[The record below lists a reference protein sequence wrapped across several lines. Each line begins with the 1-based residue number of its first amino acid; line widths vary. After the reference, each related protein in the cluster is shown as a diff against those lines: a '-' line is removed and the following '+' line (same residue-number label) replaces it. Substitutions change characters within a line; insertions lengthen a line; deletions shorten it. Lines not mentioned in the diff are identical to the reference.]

1 MQPDEKT
8 VFTEPSCHQHGEKET
23 GPHLGTRERFLKTRE
38 RFLRT
43 RNQFLSFILVHI
55 PAGERTNRLWD
66 KRLAWLLCLCL
77 CKCVDRLVSEPCSS
91 SDHRYNGYTLARL
104 LLFQPTNERKAG
116 SPSTL
121 CSCVFVYELLCQSF
135 TIIVALIAI
144 SLCWCFE
151 NYANTVGA
159 HLLQK

>member
-8 VFTEPSCHQHGEKET
+8 VFTEHQTISMERRRRILTWGPENGSWRPESGSWGPETSSCRSYSCTFQQAKEQT
-23 GPHLGTRERFLKTRE
+23 DCGINVWPGFC
-38 RFLRT
+38 
-43 RNQFLSFILVHI
+43 V
-55 PAGERTNRLWD
+55 
-66 KRLAWLLCLCL
+66 CL
-77 CKCVDRLVSEPCSS
+77 CKCVDGLVSEPCSS

-121 CSCVFVYELLCQSF
+121 CLCVFVYELLCQSF